1 MSQKSSND
9 PKIVYPINNSNE
21 PNNSSNE
28 AKIFQMSL
36 IIHSSKMSKKT

>member
-21 PNNSSNE
+21 PKQYFKW
-28 AKIFQMSL
+28 AKQ
-36 IIHSSKMSKKT
+36 